1 MIQQEEIKERKKR
14 KGNKKK
20 EKRKIELYKQYKDEL
35 ELLHYVTKLQ
45 NYNPVIHS
53 PCLVY

>member
-14 KGNKKK
+14 KGNNK
-20 EKRKIELYKQYKDEL
+20 KRKIELYKQYKDEL